1 MNKIVALEAR
11 KQEPD
16 PEVVAAIE
24 AMLELANVGVIRS
37 IAACYARN
45 TGEITTVLNVSDH
58 HFPMSHAISALWF
71 RFQQRAA
78 ENAHQPESDRG

>member
-1 MNKIVALEAR
+1 MNKLVALEAR

-16 PEVVAAIE
+16 PTVVADLE
-24 AMLELANVGVIRS
+24 AMLELAKAGVIRS

-45 TGEITTVLNVSDH
+45 TGEITTVLNTAEH
-58 HFPMSHAISALWF
+58 RFPMSHAISALWF

-78 ENAHQPESDRG
+78 ENAYQPESDRG